1 MEFLELAKKRYSVR
15 QYLDKPVEEEKLQK
29 VLEVGRVAPTGANR
43 QPQRILVVQ
52 SKEARAKVD
61 EAARLYGAPVV
72 LVICAQV
79 DEAWVR
85 KYDGKNIADIDA
97 AIVTDHMMLEATQQ
111 GLGSLWVCWFKPD
124 VLRQAL
130 DIPEGWEPVNL
141 LALGYADGEP
151 ASPERHATLRK
162 PLEETVWYK

>member
-15 QYLDKPVEEEKLQK
+15 QYEDRPVEEEKLRR
-29 VLEVGRVAPTGANR
+29 VLEAGRVAPTGANR

-52 SKEARAKVD
+52 SKEARAKVG

-72 LVICAQV
+72 LVVCAQV

-85 KYDGKNIADIDA
+85 KYDGKNISDIDA

-141 LALGYADGEP
+141 LALGYAACEP
-151 ASPERHATLRK
+151 ASPNRHDTLRK